1 MFKLVKLPGDR
12 TDGHSLIQLRI
23 LFHSFLTI
31 VCSCWPI
38 NPLFRHLINPFKSF
52 PLQILSFC
60 QLDLHFYYTTR
71 CLLSALHFTLTNIF
85 MSSIY
90 LVTIFFRSRINYFYW
105 SITFPSEIHHPWD
118 NKKSEKN
125 ANAIRNDKY
134 SDKTMCCIFLVFD

>member
-1 MFKLVKLPGDR
+1 M
-12 TDGHSLIQLRI
+12 LRI
-23 LFHSFLTI
+23 YLLFHSFLTI

-105 SITFPSEIHHPWD
+105 SITFPSEIHHPWAGI
-118 NKKSEKN
+118 KKNLKKMQMLSEMINIQTKQC
-125 ANAIRNDKY
+125 A
-134 SDKTMCCIFLVFD
+134 VFS